1 MASYYID
8 PATGERVKIQK
19 SHKIRNFVVLPIAGL
34 FALVIVIAALSGGG
48 APTGNGPAEPA
59 EAGTGHTVRYEVTG
73 DGTGMITF
81 TTDANLSMS
90 QATESLPWS
99 TEVQFADTF
108 FAPVSVNVTRSYQGG
123 SGPLGCRIVVDGKV
137 VTENNSTGGE
147 FATVS
152 CNANM

>member
-8 PATGERVKIQK
+8 PATGQRVKIEK
-19 SHKIRNFVVLPIAGL
+19 SHKLRNFVVLPIVGL
-34 FALVIVIAALSGGG
+34 FALIVIIAAVSGGG
-48 APTGNGPAEPA
+48 GAAGNGPAAPA

-73 DGTGMITF
+73 AGTGMITF

-99 TEVQFADTF
+99 TEVTFADTF
-108 FAPVSVNVTRSYQGG
+108 FAPVSVNVSRSYQGG
-123 SGPLGCRIVVDGKV
+123 SGPLSCKIIVDGKV

-152 CNANM
+152 CNATM